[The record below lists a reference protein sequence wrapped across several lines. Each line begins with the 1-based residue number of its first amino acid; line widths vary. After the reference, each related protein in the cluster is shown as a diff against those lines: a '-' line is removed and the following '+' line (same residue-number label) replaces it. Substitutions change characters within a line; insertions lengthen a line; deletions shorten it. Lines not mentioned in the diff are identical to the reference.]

1 MKNKLII
8 IFLSIFFLKSEL
20 IADEIDIQSKNILID
35 KKKEV
40 ITFENQVKIKDTE
53 NNIIESEYA
62 EFNKK
67 TGFIFLKKNIVAKD
81 RSGNLLKSQK
91 AEYNEITKIFRT
103 IGTTNLKT
111 SENYIIESSDI
122 FLDNKKN
129 TIRSKKP
136 TTITDLDNNKIILEN
151 FEYISS
157 TNIFKSI

>member
-40 ITFENQVKIKDTE
+40 ITFEDQVKIKDTE

-67 TGFIFLKKNIVAKD
+67 LVFIFLKKYCGK
-81 RSGNLLKSQK
+81 R
-91 AEYNEITKIFRT
+91 
-103 IGTTNLKT
+103 
-111 SENYIIESSDI
+111 
-122 FLDNKKN
+122 
-129 TIRSKKP
+129 
-136 TTITDLDNNKIILEN
+136 
-151 FEYISS
+151 
-157 TNIFKSI
+157 